1 MTGSLLTIDAAA
13 LKSVRKA
20 RKLGRPR
27 LAREVGVTERQI
39 ARLEGVGPAREGVA
53 PDLVFKLSAALEIS
67 TDVLIGEQALHDLD
81 LAPRAKSSCSC
92 CG

>member
-1 MTGSLLTIDAAA
+1 MTGTLVTVDAAA

-27 LAREVGVTERQI
+27 LARAVGVTERQI
-39 ARLEGVGPAREGVA
+39 ARLEGVGVAGDGVA
-53 PDLVFKLSAALEIS
+53 PELVVKLSAVLDIS
-67 TDVLIGEQALHDLD
+67 PDVLIGEQELHDLD
-81 LAPRAKSSCSC
+81 LTPRAKSSCSC

>member
-1 MTGSLLTIDAAA
+1 MTDNLVSIDAAA

-39 ARLEGVGPAREGVA
+39 ARLEGGGAAGNGVA
-53 PDLVFKLSAALEIS
+53 PDLVVKLSAVLEIS
-67 TDVLIGEQALHDLD
+67 SDVLIGEQELHDLD
-81 LAPRAKSSCSC
+81 LAPRSKKSCSC